1 MQLQNED
8 LKLSFIICLFTETFV
23 PVLFSSFS
31 QSTELILGVLKE
43 KSWDHAFIKF
53 CDSLFLF
60 SASFDTDYGSF
71 PVKKRKG

>member
-1 MQLQNED
+1 MKQAQSISNSETLPYISKQNKGKMQLQNED

-43 KSWDHAFIKF
+43 KS
-53 CDSLFLF
+53 
-60 SASFDTDYGSF
+60 
-71 PVKKRKG
+71 